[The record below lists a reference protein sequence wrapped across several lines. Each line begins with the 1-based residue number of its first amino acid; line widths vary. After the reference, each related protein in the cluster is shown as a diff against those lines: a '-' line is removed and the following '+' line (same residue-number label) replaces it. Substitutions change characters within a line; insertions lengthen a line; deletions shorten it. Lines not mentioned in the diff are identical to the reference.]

1 MRKVLL
7 LFLSF
12 ILILSGCK
20 RNNQQSAAPALNAA
34 STYSSKPVFIMAGKI
49 EANEKADITTKI
61 SAKVLAVLV
70 DVGTRVKSGQPII
83 VLDTKDLQ
91 SQMEQAQAGVNTA
104 QANLIKAQNGSR
116 PEQISQAQA
125 ALDNASQNL
134 EMTKSNYQRMK
145 QLFKTEVISKQQYES
160 AETQYKAA
168 EAQYI
173 SAKNQLEIVSKGETQ
188 ETLNILKA
196 QTKQAQAAVNVV
208 KTQLNNGTITSPISG
223 VISAKNI
230 NTGELALAGSPLVSV
245 VNADS
250 MYINAYLPATL
261 VQKVTAEQNVT
272 IKVSEIPEKMFEGT
286 IAVISPVVDPKSK
299 NILVKVR
306 IDDPDAILKPGMFAE
321 IGIKGIE

>member
-1 MRKVLL
+1 M
-7 LFLSF
+7 
-12 ILILSGCK
+12 
-20 RNNQQSAAPALNAA
+20 
-34 STYSSKPVFIMAGKI
+34 
-49 EANEKADITTKI
+49 
-61 SAKVLAVLV
+61 
-70 DVGTRVKSGQPII
+70 
-83 VLDTKDLQ
+83 
-91 SQMEQAQAGVNTA
+91 
-104 QANLIKAQNGSR
+104 
-116 PEQISQAQA
+116 
-125 ALDNASQNL
+125 
-134 EMTKSNYQRMK
+134 
-145 QLFKTEVISKQQYES
+145 
-160 AETQYKAA
+160 
-168 EAQYI
+168 
-173 SAKNQLEIVSKGETQ
+173 EIVSKGETQ

-286 IAVISPVVDPKSK
+286 IAVIRPVVDPKSK